1 MKECTSK
8 ILATAVLTA
17 LAAWSTP
24 ASAGFPFL
32 TDDPGTQGIGKWEID
47 IFSQYARARADS
59 AGAFAAVQVNYGL
72 TDNFDL
78 QAQAPWA
85 FAQANGVGTNSGIGD
100 AQAGF
105 KFRFVD
111 EDKDGWRPAVAFVP
125 AVIAPTGSAPRGLG
139 AGYTRAFLPVWLS
152 KSFGELRSEEHTSE
166 LQSH

>member
-72 TDNFDL
+72 TDNFD
-78 QAQAPWA
+78 PD
-85 FAQANGVGTNSGIGD
+85 FP
-100 AQAGF
+100 
-105 KFRFVD
+105 
-111 EDKDGWRPAVAFVP
+111 DGLLYSC
-125 AVIAPTGSAPRGLG
+125 TL
-139 AGYTRAFLPVWLS
+139 
-152 KSFGELRSEEHTSE
+152 
-166 LQSH
+166 